1 MRNVADEF
9 RIRIRYRKTGRLR
22 YLSHLE
28 VVRTM
33 ERSIRRAGI
42 PFAVTKGFSPH
53 MRLAF
58 GWALPVGTGS
68 FDEYL
73 DVIMTSYC
81 DVEELLKQLKVV
93 TPASLAPLEITYID
107 MKDPSPTTYFTI
119 SRYEIYV
126 AGISAS
132 LLQTAA
138 DAVMTRGNLTVIHK
152 KKEKLL
158 NLNDMVAELP
168 HCEERDDDHAET
180 DEALINASFPLV
192 LMTCATRAT
201 ERGCL
206 RASLLFEEIIK
217 ELPDGQR
224 PTLVSLTRISQLHE
238 KDASASGYSC

>member
-1 MRNVADEF
+1 VNVVGDEF
-9 RIRIRYRKTGRLR
+9 RMRIRYRKIGRLR

-68 FDEYL
+68 LDEYL
-73 DVIMTSYC
+73 DVIMTSYW
-81 DVEELLKQLKVV
+81 DVEKLLSRLKEV
-93 TPASLAPLEITYID
+93 TPSPLAPLEISYLD
-107 MKDPSPTTYFTI
+107 MRDPSPTTYFTI
-119 SRYEIYV
+119 SCYEVYI
-126 AGISAS
+126 AGVPAS

-152 KKEKLL
+152 KKEKQL
-158 NLNDMVAELP
+158 NLADMVVEAP
-168 HCEERDDDHAET
+168 QCEERDAINTEIDELLVDMHAPFV
-180 DEALINASFPLV
+180 S
-192 LMTCATRAT
+192 MTFATRVT

-206 RASLLFEEIIK
+206 RASLLLEEILK
-217 ELPDGQR
+217 ELPDEQR
-224 PTLVSLTRISQLHE
+224 PLLVSLTRVAQIHE
-238 KDASASGYSC
+238 KDALA